1 MNSLFSYDSKLMQI
15 LMKVG
20 DLMILNIL
28 FILCSLPI
36 VTIGAAQA
44 GLYSAA
50 KVMQDPEDDTPAF
63 RAYFKGFIN
72 GFGSI
77 TLAWFIVE
85 VALAL
90 LIYASLIALYR
101 GSPLW
106 ILVVAIAVFGQLTC
120 LIPVVHARF
129 SCKFW
134 QLIRN
139 AFLIALAHPI
149 RTFGVLALTWL
160 PAIMFLNFT
169 YYFMQVAPIWFTLYF
184 STAHLFAYQFMRKP
198 MEGLIEDYKKK
209 NGESAEEAEEAEE
222 VDAVEA

>member
-50 KVMQDPEDDTPAF
+50 KVMQDPEDDSSAAK
-63 RAYFKGFIN
+63 AYLKGFVN

-77 TLAWFIVE
+77 TLAWFILE
-85 VALAL
+85 VVLAL
-90 LIYASLIALYR
+90 LIYASLIALYQ

-106 ILVVAIAVFGQLTC
+106 ILIVAIATFGHLTC
-120 LIPVVHARF
+120 LVPLIHSRF

-160 PAIMFLNFT
+160 PAVMFLTLT
-169 YYFMQVAPIWFTLYF
+169 YYFIQVAPIWFTLYF

-198 MEGLIEDYKKK
+198 MEGLIEDFKKQH
-209 NGESAEEAEEAEE
+209 GETDEVSAEEAE
-222 VDAVEA
+222 V

>member
-50 KVMQDPEDDTPAF
+50 KVMQDPDDDSSPAK
-63 RAYFKGFIN
+63 AYFKGFIN

-77 TLAWFIVE
+77 TLAWFLVE
-85 VALAL
+85 AL
-90 LIYASLIALYR
+90 LAVLIICSLWALR
-101 GSPLW
+101 FGSPLW
-106 ILVVAIAVFGQLTC
+106 ILVVAIATFGHLTC
-120 LIPVVHARF
+120 LIPVIHARF

-160 PAIMFLNFT
+160 PAVMFLTLT
-169 YYFMQVAPIWFTLYF
+169 YYFIQVAPIWFTLYF

-198 MEGLIEDYKKK
+198 MEGLIEDFKKQH
-209 NGESAEEAEEAEE
+209 GETDEVSAEEAE
-222 VDAVEA
+222 V